1 MKREKSL
8 VLGITTVA
16 VTLLLA
22 ACGNSGSK
30 EAVKTDTASFATK
43 DVIATMDSALNTDV
57 IGAQALTDTMEG
69 LYRYEGK
76 EIKPAIATKVVKP
89 TNNGLTYTF
98 PLRKDAKWS
107 NGQPVT
113 AEDFVY
119 AWRRVVDPKVG
130 SQYAYI
136 YEGIKN
142 AADITT
148 GKEPVNSLGVVA
160 KDKHTLEVT
169 LEKPIPYFSQLMTSS
184 TFFPQYPEAVKKAG
198 KSYGTNSKTLVFNG
212 PYKLENWNG
221 PDSSWKEV
229 KNTNYW
235 NTKAVKVKTLKYQ
248 VVKDPSTALNLF
260 QSNKLDRTAI
270 SGDTAKQMKNDPHYS
285 TLQKAATFYMQVNQE
300 KNPIFKNAKI
310 RRAISM
316 TINRKELVAQVLG
329 DGSSPIASVTPKNM
343 SFDPTTKKDFVDE
356 LDAAGKKNTS
366 YNPKEATKLW
376 NEGLAETGQTGKT
389 FNYTL
394 LGDDT
399 DTAKKQS
406 EYLQNTLQKNLPG
419 LKVTLANVPFKTRIT
434 RSTNGD
440 FDMVVSAWNADF
452 PDPVTFLDLFVTGGD
467 NNNGHWSNAE
477 YDAQIKASKG
487 DNANDPKA
495 RWQNL
500 VKAQDIMNTESGV
513 IPLYQSGEAY
523 LTNPSLKG
531 LDYGPSGSYNNVSLY
546 LKK

>member
-1 MKREKSL
+1 MRREKGL
-8 VLGITTVA
+8 VLGVTTVA
-16 VTLLLA
+16 ITLLLA
-22 ACGNSGSK
+22 ACGSSGSK
-30 EAVKTDTASFATK
+30 NAGSTDTVSFSTT
-43 DVIATMDSALNTDV
+43 DVISTMDPALNTDV

-76 EIKPAIATKVVKP
+76 TIKPAIATKVVKP

-107 NGQPVT
+107 NGKAVT

-136 YEGIKN
+136 YEGIEN
-142 AADITT
+142 AAAITS
-148 GKEPVNSLGVVA
+148 GKQPVSSLGVVA
-160 KDKHTLEVT
+160 KDKHTLQVT

-184 TFFPQYPEAVKKAG
+184 TFFPVYPDAVKKAG
-198 KSYGTNSKTLVFNG
+198 KSYGTNAKTLVFNG
-212 PYKLENWNG
+212 PYKLSGWNG
-221 PDSSWKEV
+221 PDSAWKEV

-235 NTKAVKVKTLKYQ
+235 NAKAVKVKTLKYQ

-260 QSNKLDRTAI
+260 QSNKLDRTNI
-270 SGDTAKQMKNDPHYS
+270 SGDTAKQMKNDAHYS
-285 TLQKAATFYMQVNQE
+285 TQQQASTFYMQVNQA

-310 RRAISM
+310 RQAISM
-316 TINRKELVAQVLG
+316 TINRKELVSQVLG
-329 DGSSPIASVTPKNM
+329 DGSAPVASLTPKNM
-343 SFDPTTKKDFVDE
+343 SFDPTTKKDFTSE
-356 LDAAGKKNTS
+356 LNAEGKKNTT

-376 NEGLAETGQTGKT
+376 KEGLAETGQTGKT

-399 DTAKKQS
+399 DVAKKQA
-406 EYLQNTLQKNLPG
+406 EYLQDTLEKNLPG
-419 LKVTLANVPFKTRIT
+419 LKVTLANVPFKTRLT
-434 RSTNGD
+434 RSDNGD

-452 PDPVTFLDLFVTGGD
+452 PDPITFLDLFVTGGD
-467 NNNGHWSNAE
+467 NNNGKWSNAE
-477 YDAQIKASKG
+477 YDAQIKASKTE
-487 DNANDPKA
+487 NANNDEA

-500 VKAQDIMNTESGV
+500 IKAQDIMNKESGV
-513 IPLYQSGEAY
+513 IPLYQTGRAY
-523 LTNPSLKG
+523 LTNSSVKG
-531 LDYGPSGSYNNVSLY
+531 LDYGPSGNYNNVSLY